1 MFSRCKPPM
10 NRAAWRNLREGMIMI
25 DITPMSR
32 QEGLAAPVSLTPAV
46 WKIINDIPPDSGE
59 GVKRRL
65 GEVFWTLKMAFK
77 RKERGDLLDFS
88 VWIDR
93 PAQKRQSLRL
103 RATLNTENSRG
114 PAIAIKLLEEN

>member
-1 MFSRCKPPM
+1 
-10 NRAAWRNLREGMIMI
+10 MI
-25 DITPMSR
+25 DMTPMSR
-32 QEGLAAPVSLTPAV
+32 QEGLAPAVSLTPAV

-65 GEVFWTLKMAFK
+65 DEVLWTLKAAFQ
-77 RKERGDLLDFS
+77 RRERGDLFDFS
-88 VWIDR
+88 VWIGS

-103 RATLNTENSRG
+103 RATLNKENSIG